1 MERHEDR
8 FFLALVAGVTI
19 ALLLLLEPF
28 FGAIIWA
35 IIAALLFGPANS
47 RLIREMGGR
56 RNTATSI
63 TLLMIVL
70 LVVAPAILLGSLML
84 REVTAI
90 YQRLEAGH
98 FDPRQ
103 MVLDLHSRLPSSLVE
118 LLDRLGLS
126 DFGAMQERLAGT
138 VTSGMSTLA
147 GRALDISQSVFGF
160 LIALGVMLYLSFFL
174 LRDGNKIAGRLES
187 AIPLQPELRRSL
199 LDKIATVIRAT
210 IKGSLVVAVVQGL
223 IGGVVFWALGINAA
237 VLWGTAMGFLSLL
250 PAVGTGLVWVP
261 VAIYLLVTGAV
272 WKGVVLIFCGVFV
285 IGLVDNLLRPILV
298 GRDTRMPDY
307 MVLISTLGG
316 LQLFGFNGIVV
327 GPVIAAL
334 FMAVWEVFAQ
344 ARSPEPE

>member
-63 TLLMIVL
+63 TLLMIML

-84 REVTAI
+84 REITAI

-103 MVLDLHSRLPSSLVE
+103 MVLDLQSRLPPSVVD

-126 DFGAMQERLAGT
+126 DLGSLQERLAGT
-138 VTSGMSTLA
+138 VTTGMSALA
-147 GRALDISQSVFGF
+147 GRAIDISQSVFGF

-174 LRDGNKIAGRLES
+174 LRDGNKIAGKLET

-223 IGGVVFWALGINAA
+223 IGGIVFWALGINAA

-316 LQLFGFNGIVV
+316 LQLFGFNGIVM